1 MFLRIGNRQS
11 GGRSRNLAFMGSLI
25 NNDDL
30 VRRLGWTFTLMRM
43 TGTPLTGASSL
54 TAKAEIEVETRRS
67 SLVV

>member
-1 MFLRIGNRQS
+1 MFLRIGSRQS
-11 GGRSRNLAFMGSLI
+11 GGRSRNMGSLI

-43 TGTPLTGASSL
+43 NGTPLTGASSL

-67 SLVV
+67 SWVV